1 MGINRKGAAIAVAII
16 AFIICIGL
24 ANQYHNYNY
33 LLAKDKIAWL
43 ILWK

>member
-24 ANQYHNYNY
+24 AN
-33 LLAKDKIAWL
+33 
-43 ILWK
+43 

>member
-24 ANQYHNYNY
+24 AY
-33 LLAKDKIAWL
+33 
-43 ILWK
+43 

>member
-24 ANQYHNYNY
+24 AS
-33 LLAKDKIAWL
+33 
-43 ILWK
+43 

>member
-24 ANQYHNYNY
+24 A
-33 LLAKDKIAWL
+33 D
-43 ILWK
+43 